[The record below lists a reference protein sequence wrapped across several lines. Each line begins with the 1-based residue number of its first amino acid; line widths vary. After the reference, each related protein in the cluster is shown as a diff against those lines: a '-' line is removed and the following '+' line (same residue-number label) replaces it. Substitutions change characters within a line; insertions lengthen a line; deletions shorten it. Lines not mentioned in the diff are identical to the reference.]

1 LVRTEVLLLKQNL
14 MVPADCEAISVS
26 CASAFDMLAMR
37 FRAKGHLTRQGNRVM
52 KNLAMAASV
61 MVLVAISG
69 QAFAKT
75 AAQNARDWSETTGPS
90 DPQAAYAYDAF
101 DTTLATQPDEPNA
114 YRYHGGPKYND

>member
-1 LVRTEVLLLKQNL
+1 MRIGVRYARDALPGEG
-14 MVPADCEAISVS
+14 
-26 CASAFDMLAMR
+26 ASD
-37 FRAKGHLTRQGNRVM
+37 KTR
-52 KNLAMAASV
+52 NLAMAASV

-75 AAQNARDWSETTGPS
+75 ATQNARDWSETTGPS

-101 DTTLATQPDEPNA
+101 DSTLAAQPDEPDA